1 MSIDL
6 KKLSKEE
13 LMNLDLKKLKKNELI
28 EVIEIFKKEEQN
40 TKTEKEEVQELKN
53 EIQKLKNERNKTF
66 GAKDENDYLFINMDL
81 ISTRKTVKALIEEN
95 DTLKKE
101 LKEKELLNKKIQKLN
116 NEHNKMIKEIKESN
130 GVQKIKNERGA
141 GRKSKFTDKE
151 IERILKC
158 RNEHKSSIR
167 TIARDFGCSIGLIHK
182 IINEHNEE
190 TDDKETKNES
200 NV

>member
-1 MSIDL
+1 MNEQQINALLVEIENL
-6 KKLSKEE
+6 KK
-13 LMNLDLKKLKKNELI
+13 
-28 EVIEIFKKEEQN
+28 EV
-40 TKTEKEEVQELKN
+40 
-53 EIQKLKNERNKTF
+53 EIQKLKNEQSKEGESEEVQKLKGEIQELKNERNKIF

-81 ISTRKTVKALIEEN
+81 ISARKTVKALIEEN

-116 NEHNKMIKEIKESN
+116 NEHKKMIKEIKENNNSI
-130 GVQKIKNERGA
+130 QIKNERGA
-141 GRKSKFTDKE
+141 GRKARFTDEE
-151 IERILKC
+151 IEKMLKM
-158 RNEHKSSIR
+158 RNVHKCSMR
-167 TIARDFGCSIGLIHK
+167 QIAKDFKCSLGLVHK